1 MEVLW
6 ELICP
11 TLQRVFFL
19 VERTPATAAE
29 TVKGAVKGE
38 QAHTRQV
45 ITALGKD
52 TLFSLL
58 S

>member
-1 MEVLW
+1 VGINLTY
-6 ELICP
+6 IAKS
-11 TLQRVFFL
+11 VFS
-19 VERTPATAAE
+19 VERTERTPATAAE